1 MCWYLLCG
9 NYEDQHL
16 FGEVLD
22 DAVLRHL
29 GTNGKA
35 ALQLFLNAGE
45 HLLVLLRGEALH
57 TCTHSSKQLTP
68 QANDT
73 HKLIP

>member
-1 MCWYLLCG
+1 MPPVP
-9 NYEDQHL
+9 HL

-29 GTNGKA
+29 GANGEA
-35 ALQLFLNAGE
+35 PLHLLLDAGE

-57 TCTHSSKQLTP
+57 ACQPSSKHT
-68 QANDT
+68 
-73 HKLIP
+73 